1 MKADCFRK
9 YTFQIEGGALLNFRL
24 KYKLQTKII
33 LLVFAVVVVALL
45 PTNALISRSITA
57 EIKDGIGRQATSVA
71 HLMARSSIVIDGLTK
86 EESIAAMQIYA
97 NESADAADVEYIVIL
112 NMQGVRKAHP
122 DSTKIGEHFVGGD
135 EADALA
141 GREYI
146 SVARGTL
153 GDSLRAF
160 VPVITP
166 NGEQVGVVVVGI
178 LMDDIQVLVREVGK
192 VLLAAT
198 VLGMI
203 VGIIGAFM
211 LSHNIKKTLFGLEPE
226 AIAKRLEERNAML
239 QSVHEGII
247 AVDKQ
252 GIITLVNDEALRMLN
267 SVGLYDN
274 PIDKPV
280 QAYVPNTRLM
290 EIIKSGNVELN
301 QEQDFH
307 GVSVLTNR
315 LPMMINGKIIGA
327 ISTFR
332 DKTEVKML
340 AEQLTGVRDYVDALR
355 AQAHEFMNKLH
366 VILGLVKLES
376 YDQLAT
382 YINRIVS
389 EHEAEVNF
397 VAKRIREPV
406 LAGFILSKLSLAREK
421 NVVMH
426 LAEESDVPQPKQEQ
440 IIHEL
445 VTIIGNLVEN
455 AFDAVRNTAHKEVEL
470 HMYCDEGFL
479 CIHVSDTGAGIL
491 PEISENLFIKGISS
505 KGNNRGFGLY
515 LVQRSLEELQGN
527 IEFET
532 RPGEGTVFTV
542 TVPYEIK
549 EDQDD

>member
-1 MKADCFRK
+1 M
-9 YTFQIEGGALLNFRL
+9 LNFRL
-24 KYKLQTKII
+24 KFKLQTKIT
-33 LLVFAVVVVALL
+33 LLVFTVVVVALL
-45 PTNALISRSITA
+45 LTTVLIFRSIEA

-71 HLMARSSIVIDGLTK
+71 HLMARSSIVIEGLTT
-86 EESIAAMQIYA
+86 EESTTAMQVYA
-97 NESADAADVEYIVIL
+97 NESAIEAGVEFIVIL

-122 DSTKIGEHFVGGD
+122 NQAIVGKHFVGGD

-141 GREYI
+141 GNEYI

-160 VPVITP
+160 VPVFTP
-166 NGEQVGVVVVGI
+166 DGQQVGVVVVGV
-178 LMDDIQVLVREVGK
+178 LMDDIRVLVREVGN
-192 VLLAAT
+192 VLLVAT

-211 LSHNIKKTLFGLEPE
+211 LSRNIKKTLFGLEPE

-247 AVDKQ
+247 AVDDQ
-252 GIITLVNDEALRMLN
+252 GVITLANGEALRMLRLA
-267 SVGLYDN
+267 GLHDN
-274 PIDKPV
+274 PIGKPV
-280 QAYVPNTRLM
+280 RAYVPNTRLM
-290 EIIKSGNVELN
+290 EVIESGEAELN
-301 QEQDFH
+301 QDQDFH
-307 GVSVLTNR
+307 GLSVLTNR
-315 LPMMINGKIIGA
+315 LPMVVDGKIVGA

-332 DKTEVKML
+332 DKTEVKVL
-340 AEQLTGVRDYVDALR
+340 AEELTGVRDYVDALR

-366 VILGLVKLES
+366 VILGLVKLGS
-376 YDQLAT
+376 YNQLAT
-382 YINRIVS
+382 YINRIVA
-389 EHEAEVNF
+389 EHEAEVSF

-426 LAEESDVPQPKQEQ
+426 LAEESYVPQPHQEQ
-440 IIHEL
+440 IVHEM

-455 AFDAVRNTAHKEVEL
+455 AFDAVKNSAHKEVEL
-470 HMYCDEGFL
+470 HMYCDEGAL
-479 CIHVSDTGAGIL
+479 YIHVSDTGEGIL
-491 PEISENLFIKGISS
+491 PAISDNLFKKGVSS

-515 LVQRSLEELQGN
+515 LVQRSLGELQGE

-542 TVPYEIK
+542 KIPYEVK
-549 EDQDD
+549 GDQDD

>member
-1 MKADCFRK
+1 M
-9 YTFQIEGGALLNFRL
+9 
-24 KYKLQTKII
+24 
-33 LLVFAVVVVALL
+33 LLVIAVVVMALL
-45 PTNALISRSITA
+45 ITNVLISRSIEV
-57 EIKDGIGRQATSVA
+57 EIKDGIGRQAASVA

-86 EESIAAMQIYA
+86 EQSTAAMQVYA
-97 NESADAADVEYIVIL
+97 SESANAANVEYIVIL

-122 DSTKIGEHFVGGD
+122 DPTKLGERFVGGD

-153 GDSLRAF
+153 GDALRAF
-160 VPVITP
+160 VPVVTP
-166 NGEQVGVVVVGI
+166 NGQQVGVVVVGV
-178 LMDDIQVLVREVGK
+178 LMDDIQVLVREVVK
-192 VLLAAT
+192 VLLIAT
-198 VLGMI
+198 FIGI
-203 VGIIGAFM
+203 VIGIIGAFI
-211 LSHNIKKTLFGLEPE
+211 LSENIKKTLFGLEPE

-252 GIITLVNDEALRMLN
+252 GIITLVNDEALRMLKLA
-267 SVGLYDN
+267 GLYDN
-274 PIDKPV
+274 PIHKPV

-290 EIIKSGNVELN
+290 EVIESGKVELN

-315 LPMMINGKIIGA
+315 LPMMIDGKIVGA

-332 DKTEVKML
+332 DKTEVKVL

-355 AQAHEFMNKLH
+355 AQAHEFMNQLH
-366 VILGLVKLES
+366 VILGLVKLGS
-376 YDQLAT
+376 YNQLAT

-389 EHEAEVNF
+389 EHEAELSF

-406 LAGFILSKLSLAREK
+406 IAGFILSKLSLAREK
-421 NVVMH
+421 NIIMH
-426 LAEESDVPQPKQEQ
+426 LAEESYVPQPKQEQ
-440 IIHEL
+440 IVHEM

-455 AFDAVRNTAHKEVEL
+455 AFDAVKNSDHKEVEL
-470 HMYCDEGFL
+470 HMYCDEETL
-479 CIHVSDTGAGIL
+479 YIHVSDTGEGIL
-491 PEISENLFIKGISS
+491 PELSDHLFEKGISS
-505 KGNNRGFGLY
+505 KGNHRGFGLH
-515 LVQRSLEELQGN
+515 LVQRSLEELQGE

-542 TVPYEIK
+542 RIPYEVK